1 MNGFA
6 LGGGLELAMACTVRF
21 ASENARLGQPEVK
34 LGIIPGYGGTQ
45 RLPRLVGRGRALEL
59 LLSGDPIPAAEA
71 YRIGLVNAVVPQAE
85 LLDYCRAWLG
95 KVLANGPLALGLVM
109 EAVDAGLNGGIDE
122 GLRFEAAAF
131 GVSAATEDRGK
142 VRARFWRSGA
152 RRLQESEHMAKVF
165 EGQLSAAGLRFAIIV
180 SRFNSFITERLLGGA
195 MDALT
200 RAGANADLI
209 DVIKVPGSWEVPM
222 IAGEVARQHRY
233 DALICLS
240 AVIRGE
246 TPHFDYVAGEA
257 AKGIAH
263 VASETGV
270 PVAFG
275 VLTTNTLEQA
285 IDRAGAK
292 GGNKGF
298 DAAMT
303 AIEMA
308 NLLRTLRQAT

>member
-1 MNGFA
+1 M
-6 LGGGLELAMACTVRF
+6 
-21 ASENARLGQPEVK
+21 S
-34 LGIIPGYGGTQ
+34 
-45 RLPRLVGRGRALEL
+45 
-59 LLSGDPIPAAEA
+59 
-71 YRIGLVNAVVPQAE
+71 
-85 LLDYCRAWLG
+85 
-95 KVLANGPLALGLVM
+95 
-109 EAVDAGLNGGIDE
+109 
-122 GLRFEAAAF
+122 
-131 GVSAATEDRGK
+131 
-142 VRARFWRSGA
+142 
-152 RRLQESEHMAKVF
+152 KVF
-165 EGQLSAAGLRFAIIV
+165 EGQLTATGLRFAIVV
-180 SRFNSFITERLLGGA
+180 SRFNSFITERLLAGA

-200 RAGANADLI
+200 RAGASPDLI
-209 DVIKVPGSWEVPM
+209 DLVKVPGSWEVPLV
-222 IAGEVARQHRY
+222 AGEVARQHRY
-233 DALICLS
+233 DAVICLS
-240 AVIRGE
+240 AVIRGD
-246 TPHFDYVAGEA
+246 TPHFDYVAAEA